1 MEAGIGAVTNSAVA
15 NAQSE
20 QDQSEDTEA
29 TYKSQLTSKNLEITA
44 LGVHEQRITN
54 LVVCLD
60 ILRHLRQNAEQVEK
74 RQTGTAYANAPMCQ
88 LSCAE
93 VNGVLL
99 DSPSSVVRLLLQ
111 RLEEA
116 CQVTLSPLT
125 IQALRHAVGKAAD
138 KAGKTKLDDVGYAPI
153 SIEVGCSLTDDVRRL
168 FCAQT
173 LDEGSS
179 EGGDSLCLSSAMELV
194 RANMKVDAV
203 NAAVD
208 EGQADAAQQPN
219 KRETEALKPADALKN
234 VSPDGGGM
242 TFILIGKF
250 LLIPHTPHHIACSNH
265 AMLLRLSL

>member
-15 NAQSE
+15 NAQTE
-20 QDQSEDTEA
+20 QDQCEDTDT

-74 RQTGTAYANAPMCQ
+74 RQTGTAYAKAPMCQ
-88 LSCAE
+88 LCCAE

-111 RLEEA
+111 RLEQA
-116 CQVTLSPLT
+116 CRVTLSPLT
-125 IQALRHAVGKAAD
+125 VQALRHTVGQAAD
-138 KAGKTKLDDVGYAPI
+138 KAGKTKLDDIGCAPI
-153 SIEVGCSLTDDVRRL
+153 SIEVGCSLTQDVRRL

-173 LDEGSS
+173 LDEGST
-179 EGGDSLCLSSAMELV
+179 EDGDNLCLSSAMELI
-194 RANMKVDAV
+194 RANVEVDTV
-203 NAAVD
+203 KAAVD
-208 EGQADAAQQPN
+208 EGQTDAAQQSN

-234 VSPDGGGM
+234 VSSDGGGM
-242 TFILIGKF
+242 PFIFIGN
-250 LLIPHTPHHIACSNH
+250 SY
-265 AMLLRLSL
+265 